1 VVLYVKICRV
11 IETLN
16 AGFGGSSYEYM
27 CLLFHPLFGNFLL
40 ADCFLIVSL
49 VYIHKVLN
57 SNL

>member
-1 VVLYVKICRV
+1 MQVLADLVM
-11 IETLN
+11 
-16 AGFGGSSYEYM
+16 SM

-40 ADCFLIVSL
+40 ADFFLIVSL